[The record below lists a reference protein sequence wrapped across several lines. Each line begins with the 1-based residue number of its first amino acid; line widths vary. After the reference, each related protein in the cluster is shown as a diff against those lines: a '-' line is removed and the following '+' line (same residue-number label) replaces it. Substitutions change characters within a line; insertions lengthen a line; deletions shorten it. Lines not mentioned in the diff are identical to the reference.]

1 MSPLVRGSSAGLDAT
16 GSAHRVG
23 PVPVLRSCRAQYGHE
38 EAVDSMAMLLKAKTW
53 LIKTL
58 PFLARWGQNTTP
70 NP

>member
-1 MSPLVRGSSAGLDAT
+1 VTPTDCAGIERLVRLDWADD
-16 GSAHRVG
+16 RVRRG
-23 PVPVLRSCRAQYGHE
+23 
-38 EAVDSMAMLLKAKTW
+38 AVDSLAILLKAKTW

>member
-1 MSPLVRGSSAGLDAT
+1 
-16 GSAHRVG
+16 
-23 PVPVLRSCRAQYGHE
+23 
-38 EAVDSMAMLLKAKTW
+38 MLLKLKTW

>member
-1 MSPLVRGSSAGLDAT
+1 MSQEEP
-16 GSAHRVG
+16 
-23 PVPVLRSCRAQYGHE
+23 GHK
-38 EAVDSMAMLLKAKTW
+38 ARPVDSLAMLLKLKTW

>member
-1 MSPLVRGSSAGLDAT
+1 MTRGRAPQAGQGPEDAT
-16 GSAHRVG
+16 ELRPSPGG
-23 PVPVLRSCRAQYGHE
+23 PPPRTGLICHGTGGRLAG
-38 EAVDSMAMLLKAKTW
+38 MLLKAKTW